1 MASSAYAC
9 PACGQVNKESSRFC
23 RECGFSLA
31 ASSSVPT
38 QTAASRPAQNASNH
52 PPGHRPA
59 PLIDAQQ
66 GGNRPGRARSAIP
79 DDGGRDRWSPYG
91 ILAGA
96 AVAIIGIAVLSGWLL
111 GWPPQVFTSG
121 KSDIAAARPPASA
134 QTTAAAQQASA
145 PGPAAAGSSLAGSPT
160 AVPAPVDSST
170 IDPSTVEPSTDDPS
184 PAASAPSPGS
194 AGTGP
199 AAIVRDYF
207 AAINAHDYP
216 LAWKLGGKVAS
227 PSYQAFVAGLNGTAE
242 DTVTISSVDGDQV
255 TAQLEADQSDGTVKY
270 FSGVYTVAGGIIINA
285 HAAQTN

>member
-1 MASSAYAC
+1 LASSAYAC

-38 QTAASRPAQNASNH
+38 QTAASQPAHVASNH
-52 PPGHRPA
+52 PPGHRPS

-66 GGNRPGRARSAIP
+66 GGNRTGRSRSANP

-111 GWPPQVFTSG
+111 GWPPQIFTSD
-121 KSDIAAARPPASA
+121 KSDIAAARPSAST
-134 QTTAAAQQASA
+134 QTTAAAQQAPA
-145 PGPAAAGSSLAGSPT
+145 AGPAAAGSSLAGSPT
-160 AVPAPVDSST
+160 AVPAPVD
-170 IDPSTVEPSTDDPS
+170 PSTVDPSPVDPS

-285 HAAQTN
+285 HVAQTN